1 MTRRLSVDARLC
13 SGQGRCYTLA
23 HQLLE
28 CDDEG
33 FVTIRG
39 STIEISDDQLDAAE
53 TAVRACPEDAIT
65 LTADD

>member
-1 MTRRLSVDARLC
+1 MTRRLAVDGRLC

-23 HQLLE
+23 HDLLE

-39 STIEISDDQLDAAE
+39 SSIEISDDEVASAE

-65 LTADD
+65 LTTD